1 MEISDKLRKSI
12 EDSAYS
18 EKQKEDAFK
27 IIEEYLPKIKKIYG
41 IMTYNRDWG
50 KEISVMTTPNFDIK
64 LKFTKHIEE

>member
-1 MEISDKLRKSI
+1 MEISDKLRKTI

-27 IIEEYLPKIKKIYG
+27 TLEEYLPKIKKIYG

-64 LKFTKHIEE
+64 LKFAKHIEE